1 MLAYIAKYHD
11 SSMDETG
18 QQNHGEVVIYQSAD
32 GVAKMD
38 VLLQDETVW
47 LTADRMANLFQRD
60 KSSLA
65 DI

>member
-1 MLAYIAKYHD
+1 
-11 SSMDETG
+11 MDETG

-38 VLLQDETVW
+38 ILLQEETVW
-47 LTADRMANLFQRD
+47 LTADRMASLFQRD